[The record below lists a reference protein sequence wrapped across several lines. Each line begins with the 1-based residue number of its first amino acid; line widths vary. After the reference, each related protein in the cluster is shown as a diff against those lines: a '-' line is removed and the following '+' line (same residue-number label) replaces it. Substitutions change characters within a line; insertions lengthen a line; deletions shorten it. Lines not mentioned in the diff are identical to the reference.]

1 MTEKRECPL
10 RPIRRRSRS
19 PAILLMG
26 DRERMGG
33 SLAAGIIGDPQH
45 SADAGIYLVGDGR
58 LAYDTG
64 AGGTL
69 MPLTD
74 KDRQRQRRQRRQVKL
89 RALKQQLAQTTD
101 SRVRKRL
108 ITKIQ
113 KLHPWAEVPDR

>member
-1 MTEKRECPL
+1 VTEKRNASEADTPVV
-10 RPIRRRSRS
+10 RS
-19 PAILLMG
+19 PAILYG
-26 DRERMGG
+26 FGRGWEVP
-33 SLAAGIIGDPQH
+33 AAGIIGDPGTPR
-45 SADAGIYLVGDGR
+45 AGIYLVGDGR